1 MHMNMSKSLRL
12 IIFLFFF
19 LAFLI
24 SAPIVVLFTAGY
36 RFDSTNGRIVHTAV
50 LNISSQPR
58 NASVSVDLEETAS
71 KKTPIV
77 IDTILPGSHIISLQ
91 KPGYLPWETTL
102 TFASSQA
109 RILGPIILF
118 LDEAPKLQES
128 TEALVTTFNPTTNQ
142 FAYITQQHSWIEV
155 WSVDQNLEQKKLFMR
170 LPHVE
175 ASTYS
180 LTWSLNGTY
189 LALTQQLEKTATVLI
204 ARASDGAAIQLPTP
218 STPIESSWWDTQRES
233 FFYLKS
239 QTSITR
245 VDIQESTLSTL
256 TYPAQRVSTIN
267 SRDVAVLT
275 SSNRVAVSYQDGEIA
290 SIITYLPLGK
300 YEFFPAPSGL
310 ISLYEPQKN
319 RLILLDATHPEQ
331 PILFQEEVTHWKWNS
346 SGDTLVF
353 TSGYDLKLYHRSAHE
368 IQTITRLSISLN
380 QVDWFPLG
388 NVIVYQ
394 TPDAVVAINLDE
406 GNVLSYTTIAQ
417 AKNGPFFISV
427 DGKQLFQLH
436 QAERLWEWWKKTLQ
450 E

>member
-1 MHMNMSKSLRL
+1 MSTDMSKSLRL
-12 IIFLFFF
+12 IIFLFFL

-58 NASVSVDLEETAS
+58 GASVSVDREETS
-71 KKTPIV
+71 SEKTPTV
-77 IDTILPGSHIISLQ
+77 IDTILPGTHTISLQ
-91 KPGYLPWETTL
+91 KAGYFPWETTL

-109 RILGPIILF
+109 RILGPIVLF
-118 LDEAPKLQES
+118 LEGAPQRHES
-128 TEALVTTFNPTTNQ
+128 TEALVTTFNTTTNQ
-142 FAYITQQHSWIEV
+142 FAYITQQPSWIEV
-155 WSVDQNLEQKKLFMR
+155 WSVDQKLEQKKLFMR
-170 LPHVE
+170 LPHIE
-175 ASTYS
+175 ASTYA
-180 LTWSLNGTY
+180 LDWSLNGTY
-189 LALTQQLEKTATVLI
+189 LALTQQLEETTTVLI
-204 ARASDGAAIQLPTP
+204 ARASDGAAIQLPTL
-218 STPIESSWWDTQRES
+218 STPIQSSWWDTQHES
-233 FFYLKS
+233 FFYLQT

-245 VDIQESTLSTL
+245 VDIQASTFTTL
-256 TYPAQRVSTIN
+256 AYPAQRVSTIN
-267 SRDVAVLT
+267 GRDVAVLT
-275 SSNRVAVSYQDGEIA
+275 SSNRVAVSYQDTETA
-290 SIITYLPLGK
+290 SIITYLPLGA

-319 RLILLDATHPEQ
+319 RLTVLDASNREQ
-331 PILFQEEVTHWKWNS
+331 PILFQEEVTHWKWNA

-368 IQTITRLSISLN
+368 IQTITRLSTSLH

-388 NVIVYQ
+388 NVVVYQ
-394 TPDAVVAINLDE
+394 TADSVVALNLDE
-406 GNVLSYTTIAQ
+406 GHALSSTTIAQ

-436 QAERLWEWWKKTLQ
+436 QAEQLWEWWKKTLQ